1 MLCVNSVVCS
11 VVRTVAQE
19 VKLLKYV
26 YMSVHS
32 LSTCLSSSEFL
43 ISSVLTVLSC
53 HCCSSAV
60 FGEKRGLDLGSDENN
75 LFVSPGAKV
84 TECTIM

>member
-1 MLCVNSVVCS
+1 MTSF

-26 YMSVHS
+26 YVSVHGQVHS
-32 LSTCLSSSEFL
+32 LSSSEFL
-43 ISSVLTVLSC
+43 ISSVLTVLFC

-60 FGEKRGLDLGSDENN
+60 FGEKKGLDLGSDENN

-84 TECTIM
+84 TECT